1 MALHS
6 LFSKRISHRQSNDV
20 APEIS
25 RRKQI
30 LAGAVRIFVIPVIV
44 PAGTSRPV
52 PSEGIC
58 RRAVYGWYHPEFSG
72 PAGAVAI
79 VLSGFRFH
87 SLPVTSNKFAPTLS
101 DSRLTGVHKKS
112 TNPALNIAVVWRS
125 LLQQARDSRTSRRA
139 WLCKVAGE
147 ADQESRMD

>member
-112 TNPALNIAVVWRS
+112 TNPALT
-125 LLQQARDSRTSRRA
+125 LL
-139 WLCKVAGE
+139 LNGE
-147 ADQESRMD
+147 AYCTRPETPGQAGKPGCAKSLVKQTKN